1 MDKSLKRL
9 AIEILTRRIKNSG
22 GLVTKSGGGIVWR
35 MDTIDSEKDVVVVS
49 TEMGVWRENHLLRLL
64 RLRLFQESRYL
75 IGMLSQKSLN
85 DIGGC
90 ARWHGDTNTLTG
102 INPQRDPRTTGVL
115 KDLNP
120 AKRRDFK
127 FVEHRP

>member
-1 MDKSLKRL
+1 MKLGQLSGSSGQKLFGLVTQSSVNDLMYKSLKRL
-9 AIEILTRRIKNSG
+9 AIEILTRRVKNSG

-35 MDTIDSEKDVVVVS
+35 MDTIDSEKDIVVVS

-85 DIGGC
+85 DIGGSV
-90 ARWHGDTNTLTG
+90 RWH
-102 INPQRDPRTTGVL
+102 
-115 KDLNP
+115 
-120 AKRRDFK
+120 
-127 FVEHRP
+127 